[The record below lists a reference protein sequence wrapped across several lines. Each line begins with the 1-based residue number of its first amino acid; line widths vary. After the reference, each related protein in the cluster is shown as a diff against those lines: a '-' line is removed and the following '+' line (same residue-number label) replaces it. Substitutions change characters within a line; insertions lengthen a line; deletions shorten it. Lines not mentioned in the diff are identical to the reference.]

1 VGGRLATQ
9 HFGKNRP
16 ENGENMAKKRFFT
29 KMLIFRKGDFCNF
42 FGRVR
47 CMHAT
52 LLRKACELCPNR
64 LRTVRENKIQTSK
77 NVNFTVSST

>member
-1 VGGRLATQ
+1 
-9 HFGKNRP
+9 
-16 ENGENMAKKRFFT
+16 MAKKRFST

-52 LLRKACELCPNR
+52 LLRKACEFCPNR